1 MRKVDYDKI
10 WEVYEIPED
19 QELYHRARQRIRNGP
34 WREYL
39 KELGKP
45 ENFPWDCLSKLEQDK
60 FIYDKIKDFMIKN
73 YVPPRKKKTV
83 ERDVDNYIAN
93 SPLAVDKRIQT
104 SNESKDNL
112 YRDHRV
118 TTHSDAD
125 KMDAYNALRSDIQ
138 ANAGIPLPTREE
150 FEKRLSLNTAACPE
164 EAGGEGKTKK
174 QPIRAYDYI
183 MSDAEIRLDPM
194 LTMGVYV
201 RIILKVLEEELNLKV
216 DYNMIDQCLLC
227 REEFYEYCRHKG
239 YERNDDWDFPMEYDE
254 KLEMTKEEYEELKEK
269 YAEYLFYRK
278 KLNELKPLYQ
288 YKKKTDPKP
297 R

>member
-10 WEVYEIPED
+10 WEVYEIRKDPKNRN
-19 QELYHRARQRIRNGP
+19 RAERRAISRHLDK
-34 WREYL
+34 YL
-39 KELGKP
+39 KKLGKP
-45 ENFPWDCLSKLEQDK
+45 EDFPWESLSKLEQDK
-60 FIYDKIKDFMIKN
+60 FIYIEIREFMKN
-73 YVPPRKKKTV
+73 HYVPDPAWEDIEKKINRYIHNTPLGV
-83 ERDVDNYIAN
+83 EE
-93 SPLAVDKRIQT
+93 RIQT
-104 SNESKDNL
+104 SNESKNNL
-112 YRDHRV
+112 YRNHRV

-125 KMDAYNALRSDIQ
+125 KMDAYYALRNDIQ
-138 ANAGIPLPTREE
+138 ANAGIPMPTYKE
-150 FEKRLSLNTAACPE
+150 FEKRLSLNTVCPE
-164 EAGGEGKTKK
+164 EAGGKRKTKK

-201 RIILKVLEEELNLKV
+201 RIILKVLEEELDLKV

-254 KLEMTKEEYEELKEK
+254 KLEMTEEEYEELKER
-269 YAEYLFYRK
+269 YAEYLFYKK

-288 YKKKTDPKP
+288 YKKKDDSNP

>member
-1 MRKVDYDKI
+1 MYNKFVVQDHFLSYYFVCKLIIHQKVLYDIFLCKSCKVVENKI
-10 WEVYEIPED
+10 N
-19 QELYHRARQRIRNGP
+19 R
-34 WREYL
+34 
-39 KELGKP
+39 
-45 ENFPWDCLSKLEQDK
+45 
-60 FIYDKIKDFMIKN
+60 
-73 YVPPRKKKTV
+73 
-83 ERDVDNYIAN
+83 YIHN
-93 SPLAVDKRIQT
+93 TPLAVEERIQT
-104 SNESKDNL
+104 SNEAKNNL
-112 YRDHRV
+112 YRNHRV

-150 FEKRLSLNTAACPE
+150 FEKRLSLNAAACPE

-201 RIILKVLEEELNLKV
+201 RIILKVLEEELDLKV

-254 KLEMTKEEYEELKEK
+254 KLEMTKEEYEELKER
-269 YAEYLFYRK
+269 YAEYLFYKK

-288 YKKKTDPKP
+288 YKKSLLRNPVRQKTVCRAVCATDHFRCKE
-297 R
+297 RTDIT